1 MLPSLRALPVLLAG
15 LLLASCATLRAYPGA
30 PRPASQVA
38 CLRPALMPSRLILL
52 DTVDGSALGWLH
64 DRAEL
69 LPGEHV
75 ARVTVLLKGR
85 ERELAFTHE
94 LRFTAQP
101 GRDYLVYAEVDAYGP
116 RTFIL
121 DDLAGSMVAE
131 AVGAPER
138 LTERAI
144 PHQKKP

>member
-1 MLPSLRALPVLLAG
+1 
-15 LLLASCATLRAYPGA
+15 
-30 PRPASQVA
+30 
-38 CLRPALMPSRLILL
+38 MPSRLILL
-52 DTVDGSALGWLH
+52 DTIDGSALGWRY
-64 DRAEL
+64 DRAEI

-85 ERELAFTHE
+85 ERELEFTHE
-94 LRFTAQP
+94 LRFTAQA
-101 GRDYLVYAEVDAYGP
+101 GRNYLVYAEVDAYGP

-138 LTERAI
+138 LRERTA
-144 PHQKKP
+144 PPYTAR